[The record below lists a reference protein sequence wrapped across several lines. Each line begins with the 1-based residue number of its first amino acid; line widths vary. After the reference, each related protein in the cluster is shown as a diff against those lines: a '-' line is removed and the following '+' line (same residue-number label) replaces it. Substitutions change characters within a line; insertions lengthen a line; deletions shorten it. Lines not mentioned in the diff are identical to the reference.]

1 MSIALSRLNL
11 RVPEQV
17 LHLVQRSSAVDQDR
31 GKGVSQ
37 ASSLPCRVPRAVD
50 GHKRGN
56 RTPQENA
63 LLLRIEGRPL
73 AAGRKPLR
81 D

>member
-1 MSIALSRLNL
+1 MAQ
-11 RVPEQV
+11 QV
-17 LHLVQRSSAVDQDR
+17 LHLVQRPTTVDQDR
-31 GKGVSQ
+31 GKGVAQ
-37 ASSLPCRVPRAVD
+37 VMHLPCRVPRAVD